1 MKKILSV
8 FLIILFCF
16 SNLYAQSRNDSIS
29 KIEKIIFKIN
39 QNSNIKTFEVPS
51 SKIIKEKKYNTN
63 ENIIVKKISN
73 KIVKIEYYS
82 TSNNVESYESIK
94 IYLQNKKP
102 IFIEKEAKEIIYAR
116 PVNPTNGTIETH
128 KFLRKSKNYI
138 FNWDKNQF
146 ENLSW
151 NSKTNEYEKTTV
163 INGMFE
169 GEKFDI
175 IRILNLSE
183 TSISTDYK

>member
-8 FLIILFCF
+8 FLIILFCVT
-16 SNLYAQSRNDSIS
+16 NLYAQSKNDSIL

-39 QNSNIKTFEVPS
+39 QNSNLKIYEVSPS
-51 SKIIKEKKYNTN
+51 EIFKVKKYNTN
-63 ENIIVKKISN
+63 ENIIVKKINN
-73 KIVKIEYYS
+73 KVVKIEYYS
-82 TSNNVESYESIK
+82 TGDNLESYESIK

-102 IFIEKEAKEIIYAR
+102 IFIEKEAKEVIYAR
-116 PVNPTNGTIETH
+116 PVNPTKGTIETH
-128 KFLRKSKNYI
+128 KFLRKSKSYI
-138 FNWDKNQF
+138 LNWDKNQV

-151 NSKTNEYEKTTV
+151 DSQTNEYLKDNVLNT
-163 INGMFE
+163 MFE
-169 GEKFDI
+169 GEKFDV

>member
-1 MKKILSV
+1 MKKTLSV
-8 FLIILFCF
+8 FLIILFCVT
-16 SNLYAQSRNDSIS
+16 NLYAQSKNDFIL
-29 KIEKIIFKIN
+29 KNEKTIFKIN
-39 QNSNIKTFEVPS
+39 QNSNLKTYQVPS
-51 SKIIKEKKYNTN
+51 SEIIKVKKYNTN
-63 ENIIVKKISN
+63 ENIIVKKSNN

-102 IFIEKEAKEIIYAR
+102 IFIEKEAKEVIYAR

-128 KFLRKSKNYI
+128 KFLRKSKSYI
-138 FNWDKNQF
+138 LNWDKNQV

-151 NSKTNEYEKTTV
+151 NSKTNEYENTTV
-163 INGMFE
+163 LNGMSE
-169 GEKFDI
+169 DEKLDI